1 MSTITRS
8 ARGTPWTYRGLI
20 WNFARRDLKARFRGT
35 VLGWMWSLVLPLATL
50 LIYTAVFSVIFR
62 AAPPPFG
69 NGKDGNYAV
78 WLLVGMVTYS
88 FFSIGVNQ
96 AIPAL
101 LGAGSLLQKIYIPSY
116 VPVIG
121 ATIASSM
128 QTLIEYAI
136 LLVILLFLL
145 NVGPTWLL
153 FPIVLAIF
161 FVFVMAVA
169 LALAILNV
177 YARDLQQI
185 TAVVVQLLF
194 FLSPILYPVDQIPA
208 EYKGIPVREIMALN
222 PLSVFIT
229 AIRNCLYDLQAP
241 TVAQFAAMLAWATGA
256 VLLAWFVYV
265 RKGQDIGEAV

>member
-8 ARGTPWTYRGLI
+8 ARGNPWTYRGLI

-35 VLGWMWSLVLPLATL
+35 VLGWVWSLVLPLATL

-62 AAPPPFG
+62 ATPPEFG
-69 NGKDGNYAV
+69 NGKPGNYAV

-101 LGAGSLLQKIYIPSY
+101 LGAGTLLQKIYIPSY

-121 ATIASSM
+121 ASLASSM
-128 QTLIEYAI
+128 QTLIEFGI
-136 LLVILLFLL
+136 LLVILLFIM
-145 NVGPTWLL
+145 NVGPTWLI
-153 FPIVLAIF
+153 FPFVLAIF
-161 FVFVMAVA
+161 FVFVVAVSLT
-169 LALAILNV
+169 LAVLNV

-185 TAVVVQLLF
+185 TSVVVQLLF
-194 FLSPILYPVDQIPA
+194 FLSPILYPVDLIPE
-208 EYKGIPVREIMALN
+208 EYRGIPVREIMAFN

-229 AIRNCLYDLQAP
+229 AIRNCLYDLQVP
-241 TVAQFAAMLAWATGA
+241 SLGQFAVMLAWTTGA
-256 VLLAWFVYV
+256 VLLAWFVYL

>member
-35 VLGWMWSLVLPLATL
+35 VLGWLWSLVLPLATL
-50 LIYTAVFSVIFR
+50 VIYTAVFSVIFR
-62 AAPPPFG
+62 ATPPPFG
-69 NGKDGNYAV
+69 NGNPGNYAV

-88 FFSIGVNQ
+88 FFAVGVNQ
-96 AIPAL
+96 GIPAL

-153 FPIVLAIF
+153 FPVVLAIF
-161 FVFVMAVA
+161 FVFVMAIA
-169 LALAILNV
+169 LTLAILNV

-229 AIRNCLYDLQAP
+229 AIRNCLYDLQVP
-241 TVAQFAAMLAWATGA
+241 SLGQFAVMLAWTVGA
-256 VLLAWFVYV
+256 VLLAWFVYL
-265 RKGQDIGEAV
+265 RKGQDIGEAI